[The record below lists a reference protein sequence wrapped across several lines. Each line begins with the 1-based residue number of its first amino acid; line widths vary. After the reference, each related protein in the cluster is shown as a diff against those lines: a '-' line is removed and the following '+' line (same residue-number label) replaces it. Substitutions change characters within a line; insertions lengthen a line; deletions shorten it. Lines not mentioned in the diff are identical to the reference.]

1 MQMVFRAFSTWSL
14 AIKTAKTPQ
23 RALSLYT
30 RMQRLGVPFDSF
42 AILFTLK
49 SCTPLQNLP
58 IIRHLHAHIV
68 KEGFSPHVYVATA
81 LLNAYVVPCFRDA
94 YNLFDEI
101 PVKNAVTWNT
111 MITAYSRRGHVEK
124 AHQVFNEMPVRDLAS
139 WSAIIAGYMNNGL
152 WKEGVTLFREMV
164 ISVEELKPD
173 EVMLGL
179 ILTGC
184 SHIGSIGLLLG
195 KSVHGFAI
203 KNEWELNANLGTCL
217 VDMYLKCGFLK
228 NACVV
233 FDMMRD
239 RNVVAWTALICGA
252 VQHGNGNEALA
263 IFEKMKEAGVRPNEL
278 TFTGVLGACA
288 QSGLVEQGRGYFRM
302 IEEYGLRP
310 RIQHYGCMVD
320 LFGKAGLLG
329 EAYEVINSMAFEPNV
344 IIWGSFL
351 SSCKLHK
358 QFEMAEKVI
367 DRVMKMVRPENDGGV
382 YSLIADLY
390 VLSDKWGE
398 SERVRELMLN
408 HNVRK
413 ARGSSFIK
421 SGAA

>member
-1 MQMVFRAFSTWSL
+1 MVYRALSTWSL
-14 AIKTAKTPQ
+14 AIKNAKTPQ
-23 RALSLYT
+23 RALSVYT
-30 RMQRLGVPFDSF
+30 QMQRIGVPFDSF

-58 IIRHLHAHIV
+58 IIRHLHAHII
-68 KEGFSPHVYVATA
+68 KEGFFPHVYVATA

-111 MITAYSRRGHVEK
+111 MITAYSRCGHVEK
-124 AHQVFNEMPVRDLAS
+124 AREVFNDMPLRDIAS
-139 WSAIIAGYMNNGL
+139 WSAIISGYMNNGL

-164 ISVEELKPD
+164 ITVEELKPD

-184 SHIGSIGLLLG
+184 SHMGSIGLLLG

-203 KNEWELNANLGTCL
+203 KNEWELNAKFGTCL
-217 VDMYLKCGFLK
+217 VDMYLKCGVLR

-252 VQHGNGNEALA
+252 VQHGYGNEALA

-278 TFTGVLGACA
+278 TLTGVLSACA

-302 IEEYGLRP
+302 IEEYGLKP
-310 RIQHYGCMVD
+310 TIQHYGCMVD

-344 IIWGSFL
+344 VIWGSFL

-358 QFEMAEKVI
+358 QFEMAERVI

-382 YSLIADLY
+382 YTLIADLY

-413 ARGSSFIK
+413 ARGSSFIR
-421 SGAA
+421 SGKT